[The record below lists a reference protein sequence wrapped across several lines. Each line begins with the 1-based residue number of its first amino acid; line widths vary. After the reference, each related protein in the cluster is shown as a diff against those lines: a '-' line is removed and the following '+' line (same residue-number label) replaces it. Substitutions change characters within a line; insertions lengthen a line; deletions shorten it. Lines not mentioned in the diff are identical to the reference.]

1 MVHGVHLVDGKA
13 TYRNRWVRTAAF
25 LEEEEAGE
33 PKWGGILDPIN
44 PNRAELD
51 KDTGNTD
58 LVWHNGKLLAT
69 WWLGGTPYALK
80 VPSLETE
87 GPVDF
92 SGKLACNMAAHP
104 KVDPKTGELLFFD
117 YSPYQAPY
125 LQYGVVS
132 GDGAKV
138 HTTTI
143 EVPGPRLFHDI
154 AITEKHTI
162 FLDLPMLWDTSAVSK
177 GKRKVAFDT
186 ELPSRFGVLPR
197 HAEGSEVR
205 WFELPPSYIYHTIN
219 AYEDGDEIVMYA
231 CRIENPIP
239 TLPPDQDPGVPRLYF
254 LRLEPY
260 LTRYRFNMTTGEARE
275 EKLDDVMSEFPRM
288 NDDRLGAKARYSYNP
303 RVAPQPTLLFDA
315 VMKYDLESGAKTV
328 HEYGDGRFGDEPVFV
343 PRPGGTDEDDG
354 WLVTMVRTPADDKH
368 EIEVWPAQ
376 DMAAEPIARVQ
387 IPRHV
392 PVGFHAAW
400 VPGEAV

>member
-1 MVHGVHLVDGKA
+1 MSAANPFLDGPHAPVDDEVTIDGLEVVGELPAELRGQYVINSPNPRFTPQGRYHWFDGDGMVHGVHLVDGKA

-260 LTRYRFNMTTGEARE
+260 LTRYRFNMTTGRPARR
-275 EKLDDVMSEFPRM
+275 S
-288 NDDRLGAKARYSYNP
+288 S
-303 RVAPQPTLLFDA
+303 T
-315 VMKYDLESGAKTV
+315 T
-328 HEYGDGRFGDEPVFV
+328 
-343 PRPGGTDEDDG
+343 
-354 WLVTMVRTPADDKH
+354 
-368 EIEVWPAQ
+368 
-376 DMAAEPIARVQ
+376 
-387 IPRHV
+387 
-392 PVGFHAAW
+392 
-400 VPGEAV
+400 